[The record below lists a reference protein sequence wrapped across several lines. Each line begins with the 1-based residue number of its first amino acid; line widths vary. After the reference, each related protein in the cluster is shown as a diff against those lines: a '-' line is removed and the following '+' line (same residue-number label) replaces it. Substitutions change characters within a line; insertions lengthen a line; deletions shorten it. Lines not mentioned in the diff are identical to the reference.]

1 MSRALYDILLGLL
14 RASRRGQ
21 TPPTLLFI
29 GFDRAL
35 NVEPEQKEGNVI
47 RGNEARERIGKIGS
61 NFYAVPCEKHFLNIR
76 FLST

>member
-35 NVEPEQKEGNVI
+35 NVEPEQKGRKRDSRQ
-47 RGNEARERIGKIGS
+47 RGTKKNRKDRVEFLCG
-61 NFYAVPCEKHFLNIR
+61 AV
-76 FLST
+76 

>member
-14 RASRRGQ
+14 RAWRRGR

-35 NVEPEQKEGNVI
+35 NVEPEQKGI
-47 RGNEARERIGKIGS
+47 RGDEARERIGKIGEL
-61 NFYAVPCEKHFLNIR
+61 NFYAVPL
-76 FLST
+76 